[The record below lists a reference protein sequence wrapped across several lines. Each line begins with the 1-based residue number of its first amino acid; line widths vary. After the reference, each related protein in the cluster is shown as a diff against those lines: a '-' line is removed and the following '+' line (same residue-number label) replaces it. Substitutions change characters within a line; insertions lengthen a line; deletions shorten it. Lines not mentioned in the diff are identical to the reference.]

1 MKQLFISLFMLLPLM
16 AFAQKN
22 QDLTKY
28 MAGAVPEKNGM
39 VCFEKTYEVPGKT
52 KGEIYTLL
60 KDFATKSIVGGEN
73 ALPQA
78 RIQDADSLQGLL
90 VLGMEEYLYFKRT
103 PLSTDGTRMYYQLIY
118 QIEEGKFNVEM
129 RRIRYIYD
137 ITETPST
144 EVNPNVCFSAEE
156 WITDKEALNRKQT
169 KMLKMP
175 GKFRRFTIDRKDE
188 IFKESAIATGAT
200 RKVRLVEVEE

>member
-1 MKQLFISLFMLLPLM
+1 MKHLLISLLMLLPF
-16 AFAQKN
+16 AAVAQK
-22 QDLTKY
+22 DKDYTKY

-39 VCFEKTYEVPGKT
+39 VCFEKSFEVPNKT
-52 KGEIYTLL
+52 QGEIYSLL
-60 KDFATKSIVGGEN
+60 KAYATTSLVEGEN

-78 RIQDADSLQGLL
+78 RIQDADSINGLL
-90 VLGMEEYLYFKRT
+90 VVGMEEYLYFKRT
-103 PLSTDGTRMYYQLIY
+103 ALSTDGTRMYYQLIY
-118 QIEEGKFNVEM
+118 QIEDGKFNVEM

-144 EVNPNVCFSAEE
+144 DVNPDVCFSAEE

-169 KMLKMP
+169 KLLKMP

-188 IFKESAIATGAT
+188 IFRESAIAAGAA
-200 RKVRLVEVEE
+200 RKVRMIEVFE